1 MLVDPHN
8 IEELA
13 AAMLELSENGT
24 TRNRLSASGL
34 IRIREIHAG
43 SAAHEVAAL
52 YEEVARR

>member
-34 IRIREIHAG
+34 IRVQEIHAG